1 MSRFESKHACCG
13 IFSAAELI
21 AGHPAPR
28 PELGAVFYSNGR
40 AAVACDACGRAVEAK
55 SVARASRAEFDRLN
69 AAIAAS

>member
-1 MSRFESKHACCG
+1 
-13 IFSAAELI
+13 LI